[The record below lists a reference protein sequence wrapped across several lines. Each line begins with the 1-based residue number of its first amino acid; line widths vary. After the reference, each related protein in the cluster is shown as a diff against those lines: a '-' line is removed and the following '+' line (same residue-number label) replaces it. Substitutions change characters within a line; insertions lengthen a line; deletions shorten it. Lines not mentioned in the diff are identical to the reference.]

1 MSDRLRILLT
11 CVVLAALVLA
21 VRLIHRKKL
30 NLNYSL
36 LWLFLAGAMLIAVI
50 FPELIYGL
58 ARLIGVEVPINM
70 LLLAFAFF
78 SLVMLFYLTT
88 IVSKDNE
95 KSRAMTQQLAMLE
108 KRVRELE
115 ARLKEKES

>member
-11 CVVLAALVLA
+11 CVVLAALIFA

-36 LWLFLAGAMLIAVI
+36 LWLFLAVAMLIAVI

-58 ARLIGVEVPINM
+58 ARLIGIEVPINM

-115 ARLKEKES
+115 ARLKEKEG

>member
-11 CVVLAALVLA
+11 CMVIFAMIFA
-21 VRLIHRKKL
+21 VRMIHRKKL

-36 LWLFLAGAMLIAVI
+36 LWLFLAIAMLTAVI

-58 ARLIGVEVPINM
+58 ARLIGVEIPINM

-78 SLVMLFYLTT
+78 ALLMLFYLTI

-115 ARLKEKES
+115 AQLKEQKR